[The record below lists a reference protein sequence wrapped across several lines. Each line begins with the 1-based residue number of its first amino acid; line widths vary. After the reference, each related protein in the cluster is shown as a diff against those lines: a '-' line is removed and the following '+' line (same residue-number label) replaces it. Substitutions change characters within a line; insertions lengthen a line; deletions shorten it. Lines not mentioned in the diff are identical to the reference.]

1 VPRRKFLGL
10 LEDLDDAPALGRRQ
24 RAGLREED
32 PVADAGS
39 VLLVV
44 RLELVGTADD
54 LAVQRVLDAV
64 LDSDDDGLVH
74 LVADDQT
81 LTGLAETARGLR
93 LFSHVALAHQ
103 ALSTVSM
110 PSSRSRIRV

>member
-1 VPRRKFLGL
+1 M
-10 LEDLDDAPALGRRQ
+10 RQ
-24 RAGLREED
+24 RL
-32 PVADAGS
+32 VADSGRVSIRRTRSPTAGS

-44 RLELVGTADD
+44 GLELVRTADD
-54 LAVQRVLDAV
+54 LAVQGVLDAV
-64 LDSDDDGLVH
+64 LDGDDDGLVH
-74 LVADDQT
+74 LVADHQT
-81 LTGLAETARGLR
+81 LAGLAEAAGVLG